1 MFIVSPC
8 TAATM
13 GSSQE
18 PDLSDVRIYR
28 RSNERAAPIVRR
40 SDSAGTLGS
49 GGRKSRSPAVNG
61 PSSLAAN
68 TAKDYPELVRRQLRW
83 DSFSDTRSSVRASA
97 TSSPAA
103 TSLKGTALLEKYAV
117 TQKKRTLVTSL
128 LISSKFGQYTRCF
141 ITTDTPNFQRLST
154 YSTSL
159 YIYRYTKISKP

>member
-1 MFIVSPC
+1 MNVCIAVLTLRSKTVENYYDNNISAVSPC

-18 PDLSDVRIYR
+18 PDLSDVRIYK
-28 RSNERAAPIVRR
+28 RSSERAAPIVRR
-40 SDSAGTLGS
+40 TDSAGTLGS

-61 PSSLAAN
+61 PGSLAAN

-103 TSLKGTALLEKYAV
+103 NSLKGTVLLEKN
-117 TQKKRTLVTSL
+117 TPRRKNKPL
-128 LISSKFGQYTRCF
+128 LHF
-141 ITTDTPNFQRLST
+141 
-154 YSTSL
+154 
-159 YIYRYTKISKP
+159 